1 MIIEE
6 RIESAEEAWGWART
20 AAGGAAMCLCEVG
33 NDDALGEVVRVW
45 SAYVEL
51 ATHLE
56 LGGYIQ

>member
-1 MIIEE
+1 VITGD
-6 RIESAEEAWGWART
+6 RIESADEAWGWACT
-20 AAGGAAMCLCEVG
+20 AADGAAMCLCEVG